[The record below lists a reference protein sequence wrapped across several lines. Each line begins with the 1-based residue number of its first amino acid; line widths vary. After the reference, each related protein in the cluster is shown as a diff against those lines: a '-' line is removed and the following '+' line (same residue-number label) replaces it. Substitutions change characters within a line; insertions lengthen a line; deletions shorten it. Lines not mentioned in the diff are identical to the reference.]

1 MKTIH
6 TAPIEVLSP
15 RPNGAFTSEPYEAGW
30 ADEVLVMAYLREI
43 AGPAPRLT
51 LRAQISVDGARWF
64 HHPAGTLV
72 MSSPGGYSLAL
83 AQFGNWLRLAGE
95 VNGGPEDGSPACVL
109 DLYWVLKG

>member
-30 ADEVLVMAYLREI
+30 ADEILVMAYVREMS
-43 AGPAPRLT
+43 GPGPELT
-51 LRAQISVDGARWF
+51 LSAQISVDGSRWF
-64 HHPAGTLV
+64 NHPATPLL
-72 MSSPGGYSLAL
+72 MSSTGGYSLAL
-83 AQFGNWLRLAGE
+83 THFGNWLRLAGE
-95 VNGGPEDGSPACVL
+95 VRGGPTDGSPACVL